1 MTNTKG
7 SGLGDD
13 LWFGGYHIGGDTQ
26 AYNIASPTGVQDVT
40 DITQSAHSRLLLTRD
55 GSIDWT
61 SYFDK
66 AAGAAHAALS
76 PQGAADDII
85 TVLCGG
91 HAIGGEAAC
100 LNAKQ
105 LNYDPSRSATG
116 ELTIKVQG
124 QGNGFGLEWCKQ
136 LTAGL
141 RTDTT
146 GTNGATFDT
155 AGGATTPAVPAT
167 TVAAANP
174 SSTLATVVVT
184 GGTVTNVA
192 VNGVSV
198 GTGDGTYTVPP
209 GGTIALTYS
218 VAPTWTW
225 TWQTLF
231 GAQAYLQA
239 TALTGSTATV
249 TVQHS
254 PDNATWT
261 TLATF
266 AAVTS
271 APQAQRVTVSNT
283 TTVQRYLRAITTG
296 TFTGFAFQAAINVN
310 LVAGQVF

>member
-1 MTNTKG
+1 MSKG

-13 LWFGGYHIGGDTQ
+13 LFFGGYHIGGDTQ

-40 DITQSAHSRLLLTRD
+40 DITQSAHARLLLLHD
-55 GSIDWT
+55 GTLDWV

-76 PQGAADDII
+76 PQVSTDEIV

-91 HAIGGEAAC
+91 HAIGGECAC
-100 LNAKQ
+100 VNAKQ
-105 LNYDPSRSATG
+105 LDYAPSRSATG
-116 ELTIKVQG
+116 ELIIKVQA
-124 QGNGFGLEWCKQ
+124 QANGFGLEWCKQ

-146 GTNGATFDT
+146 ATNGTSWDS
-155 AGGATTPAVPAT
+155 AGGLTAPAVPGSGT
-167 TVAAANP
+167 PVPNP
-174 SSTLATVVVT
+174 SSVPITVVVT
-184 GGTVTNVA
+184 GGTVTNV
-192 VNGVSV
+192 VINGVSA
-198 GTGDGTYTVPP
+198 GSGDGTYNLPP
-209 GGTIALTYS
+209 GAPITLTYS

-225 TWQTLF
+225 TAGTAF

-249 TVQHS
+249 TIQQS

-261 TLATF
+261 TLVAF

-271 APQAQRVTVSNT
+271 APQAQRATVSNT
-283 TTVQRYLRAITTG
+283 TAVGRYLRAITTG
-296 TFTGFAFQAAINVN
+296 TFTSFAFQAAVNVN
-310 LVAGQVF
+310 LIAGQVF

>member
-1 MTNTKG
+1 MSKG

-13 LWFGGYHIGGDTQ
+13 LFFGGYHIGGDTQ
-26 AYNIASPTGVQDVT
+26 AYNIASPTGVQDST
-40 DITQSAHSRLLLTRD
+40 DITQSAHSRLLLARD
-55 GSIDWT
+55 GSIDWV

-76 PQGAADDII
+76 PLATADEIV

-91 HAIGGEAAC
+91 HALGGECAC

-116 ELTIKVQG
+116 ELTIKVQA
-124 QGNGFGLEWCKQ
+124 QADGFGLEWCKQ

-141 RTDTT
+141 RTDTA

-155 AGGATTPAVPAT
+155 AGGASTPAVPAS
-167 TVAAANP
+167 TVAATNP
-174 SSTLATVVVT
+174 ASVPATVVVT

-192 VNGVSV
+192 VNGVTAGS
-198 GTGDGTYTVPP
+198 GDGTYTVPG

-225 TWQTLF
+225 TWQTAF

-249 TVQHS
+249 TIQHS
-254 PDNATWT
+254 PDNATWS
-261 TLATF
+261 TLLAF

-283 TTVQRYLRAITTG
+283 TTVNRYLRAITAG
-296 TFTGFAFQAAINVN
+296 TFTSFAFQVGINVN